1 MKGSFPDGRIDKAP
15 LRGRWLTEKE
25 AVPRAGV
32 TLVLGGP
39 RAAEALGVAGLA
51 SQHLRIPV
59 LREGTFLVRH
69 ADPVAVQ
76 PLAFQTGG
84 TGPRR
89 WAGLA
94 GPGAICGWA
103 GAAESESGPERPT
116 RESVLQ
122 ESVVTCL
129 PCFFQRFLE
138 LSASSVEP
146 WVGYSSWALGQA
158 SLLQNG

>member
-1 MKGSFPDGRIDKAP
+1 M
-15 LRGRWLTEKE
+15 
-25 AVPRAGV
+25 PRAGV

-89 WAGLA
+89 
-94 GPGAICGWA
+94 
-103 GAAESESGPERPT
+103 
-116 RESVLQ
+116 
-122 ESVVTCL
+122 
-129 PCFFQRFLE
+129 
-138 LSASSVEP
+138 
-146 WVGYSSWALGQA
+146 
-158 SLLQNG
+158 